1 MDIGLSDNDLRLIL
15 DVFSKSSVEK
25 AILFGSRAMGNYRY
39 NSDIDIVVS
48 GNLDI
53 FGVQTIAE
61 KLDELPLPYKFD
73 ILSYEEI
80 QNANLLSHIKK
91 FGVLIYEK

>member
-39 NSDIDIVVS
+39 NSDIDIAVS

-53 FGVQTIAE
+53 FGVQMIAE